1 MSIRTN
7 LETLGRRHH
16 ALEREINGEQLH
28 PSCEDL
34 KGAELRRPKSLV
46 KDEIA
51 CLGHDAGERASGV
64 KLSAAEKRKK
74 RRFEWRSANRVA
86 GMRALHD
93 RSRLSRKNLS
103 KGVSACNPITNATS
117 QQCAITLPRTQTL
130 PVVLRRRYWDDY
142 RYLVAVEKLSQYSPG
157 VQFGTVGR
165 LPLHSRLTH
174 GELTNAGST

>member
-64 KLSAAEKRKK
+64 KLSAAEKRKEAVRMAK
-74 RRFEWRSANRVA
+74 RKSSSWYASATRS
-86 GMRALHD
+86 
-93 RSRLSRKNLS
+93 
-103 KGVSACNPITNATS
+103 I
-117 QQCAITLPRTQTL
+117 AIIK
-130 PVVLRRRYWDDY
+130 
-142 RYLVAVEKLSQYSPG
+142 EK
-157 VQFGTVGR
+157 
-165 LPLHSRLTH
+165 PL
-174 GELTNAGST
+174 